1 MTDDELDDGLL
12 RLLRQ
17 ARQDEEDDKT
27 NDRTMKCSDLASSVG
42 ESEEGESEER
52 VRARLGAL
60 EAEGRVRKSAAAP
73 DRWMIVCPGD

>member
-17 ARQDEEDDKT
+17 ARQNEEDDKT

-42 ESEEGESEER
+42 ESKER

-60 EAEGRVRKSAAAP
+60 EAEGTVRESAAAP